1 MACLKIHHLSVAHWL
16 RTKQVVW
23 LRGAKGIARE
33 PSLVEARHLNPLLLL
48 LETSPRQTCFLALV
62 PGLSTWLSWDKQN
75 TQSDFCGLEY
85 CDYQLKPRNWMLTC
99 LAWFSRFRNFS
110 FLSLMSILSNTLSR
124 VSSSLKECL
133 FRDPRLFLP
142 KFVCCKEN
150 SQVSLVY
157 WKNTTLSFGSSFL
170 FTFSCR
176 LDKHHLIDYFSL
188 RKITHNFPITQ
199 LIHFHFWLKKYP
211 ECNKDIHRT
220 KISLMEQGNN
230 YWK

>member
-1 MACLKIHHLSVAHWL
+1 MRQAKYA
-16 RTKQVVW
+16 VW
-23 LRGAKGIARE
+23 FLWFRV
-33 PSLVEARHLNPLLLL
+33 LVN
-48 LETSPRQTCFLALV
+48 
-62 PGLSTWLSWDKQN
+62 
-75 TQSDFCGLEY
+75 Y

-157 WKNTTLSFGSSFL
+157 WKNTTLSFGSSSL

-220 KISLMEQGNN
+220 KISLMERGNN